1 MDKFRSSEEQLTYDD
16 VLLVPMR
23 TSVKSRQDVD
33 LSTNL
38 GTTHLKYPIMSAAM
52 DTVTG
57 GKLAY
62 AIGDVG
68 GIGIIHRFQSVE
80 DRRSSAISTVGSTP
94 VGIAVGLDE
103 TKKEILSLS
112 QVCDVIALDV
122 AHAHADYVI
131 ARTRELSLWLSNWGG
146 QLMVGNIVTR
156 EAACELID
164 AGADILKVGIG
175 GGSACS
181 TRIVTGM
188 GYPNI
193 SAIMEVRKAIN
204 DHKHGANTALVADGG
219 IRNSGDIAKA
229 IAAGAD
235 CVMVGGLLAGCDES
249 PGEFT
254 GYRKQ
259 DGTFMKNKKMFRGMA
274 SKSAQEDWKGG
285 LKEWTVAE
293 GVTSYVDAT
302 GPVRNVIENLM
313 GGLRSAFTY
322 ADAKTIEEFQQ
333 NTQFIR
339 VTASCLDESKPRV

>member
-1 MDKFRSSEEQLTYDD
+1 MFSKLFTHEEQLTYDD
-16 VLLVPMR
+16 VLIIPRR
-23 TSVKSRQDVD
+23 TTIRSRQDVD
-33 LSTNL
+33 LTTNL
-38 GTTHLKYPIMSAAM
+38 GASFLKYPVMSAAM

-57 GKLAY
+57 GEMAEAL
-62 AIGDVG
+62 DRVG
-68 GIGIIHRFQSVE
+68 AMGVVHRFQSVE
-80 DRRSSAISTVGSTP
+80 DRIESISPYCYSSEA

-103 TKKEILSLS
+103 TEEEIHKLSE
-112 QVCDVIALDV
+112 VADVIALDV

-131 ARTRELSLWLSNWGG
+131 ERTRQLSNLLTNWNG

-156 EAACELID
+156 QAAWELIE

-193 SAIMEVRKAIN
+193 SAIIEVRTAIT
-204 DHKHGANTALVADGG
+204 DHNHGKGTMLVADGG

-235 CVMVGGLLAGCDES
+235 CVMLGGLLAGCDES
-249 PGEFT
+249 PGELVS
-254 GYRKQ
+254 KQ
-259 DGTFMKNKKMFRGMA
+259 YPHEDEKQKMFRGMA

-302 GPVRNVIENLM
+302 GPVKDTVENLM

-322 ADAKTIEEFQQ
+322 ADAKTIKEFQK
-333 NTQFIR
+333 NTQFVR
-339 VTASCLDESKPRV
+339 VTANCLSESKPRV

>member
-1 MDKFRSSEEQLTYDD
+1 MNKFRSSEEQLTYDD

-33 LSTNL
+33 LSISL
-38 GTTHLKYPIMSAAM
+38 GTTQLKYPAMSAAM

-57 GKLAY
+57 ANML
-62 AIGDVG
+62 IGLGEAG
-68 GIGIIHRFQSVE
+68 GMGILHRFQSVS
-80 DRRSSAISTVGSTP
+80 DRLSA
-94 VGIAVGLDE
+94 GLAAKARGVPCGVAIGLGETDE
-103 TKKEILSLS
+103 EIRDLRE
-112 QVCDVIALDV
+112 VFDVIAIDV
-122 AHAHADYVI
+122 AHAHADYIVG
-131 ARTRELSLWLSNWGG
+131 RTLHVSGLRSRGM
-146 QLMVGNIVTR
+146 QLMVGNLVTR

-193 SAIMEVRKAIN
+193 SAIIEVSKAIS
-204 DHKHGANTALVADGG
+204 DHKYGASITLVADGG

-249 PGEFT
+249 PGEKLLSANS
-254 GYRKQ
+254 GGQ
-259 DGTFMKNKKMFRGMA
+259 GQKMFRGMA

-302 GPVRNVIENLM
+302 GPVRGTIENLM

-339 VTASCLDESKPRV
+339 VTASCLDESKPRI

>member
-1 MDKFRSSEEQLTYDD
+1 
-16 VLLVPMR
+16 
-23 TSVKSRQDVD
+23 
-33 LSTNL
+33 
-38 GTTHLKYPIMSAAM
+38 
-52 DTVTG
+52 
-57 GKLAY
+57 
-62 AIGDVG
+62 
-68 GIGIIHRFQSVE
+68 
-80 DRRSSAISTVGSTP
+80 
-94 VGIAVGLDE
+94 
-103 TKKEILSLS
+103 
-112 QVCDVIALDV
+112 
-122 AHAHADYVI
+122 
-131 ARTRELSLWLSNWGG
+131 
-146 QLMVGNIVTR
+146 MVGNLVTR
-156 EAACELID
+156 EATWELIE

-188 GYPNI
+188 GYPNV
-193 SAIMEVRKAIN
+193 SAIIEVRTAIS
-204 DHKHGANTALVADGG
+204 DHVHGDNITLVADGG

-249 PGEFT
+249 PGELIIKHNHT
-254 GYRKQ
+254 GTNGRTREGYIEYDEEDCKRLKCAP
-259 DGTFMKNKKMFRGMA
+259 DRKMFRGMA

-302 GPVRNVIENLM
+302 GPVRDVIENLM